1 MQYIDYRL
9 KADYDIEVQLL
20 RLVASLN
27 DQVKDRVYYEY
38 SKLKPKA
45 TNLVKL
51 REVVASK
58 ESKSFDEL
66 AEAVI
71 NTFDYE
77 QINEEASKAFE
88 KASKSLHQ
96 EILEIFYKQYGLN
109 SEQAEKYI
117 QAYKS
122 EQANKGIDKFQSTYK
137 LLGDSNG
144 MMQACSENKENK
156 IQLNL
161 EKYEDMQKGSLKDL
175 YFLNGI
181 NTINYSPKFSEI
193 PIIFRKPILLI
204 WNTMQY
210 IPCIAHIVTIPKS
223 VKHIEDAAFSKYGTV
238 HTFRCNLAIAEDCIR
253 AINYQLHSSLAEIT
267 ISIPEELPKLKD

>member
-1 MQYIDYRL
+1 MQYIDYQL
-9 KADYDIEVQLL
+9 ESDYDSEVQIL
-20 RLVASLN
+20 RLIALLE
-27 DQVKDRVYYEY
+27 DQIEDRVFHKVKSNL
-38 SKLKPKA
+38 SK
-45 TNLVKL
+45 VEKL
-51 REVVASK
+51 REVMTSK
-58 ESKSFDEL
+58 ETKSFDEL
-66 AEAVI
+66 AEAI
-71 NTFDYE
+71 LDTFDCE
-77 QINEEASKAFE
+77 QYNEKASEAFE
-88 KASKSLHQ
+88 KASEKVHQ
-96 EILEIFYKQYGLN
+96 EILKIFDKQYGLN
-109 SEQAEKYI
+109 TEQAEKYI

-181 NTINYSPKFSEI
+181 NTITYSPKFSEI
-193 PIIFRKPILLI
+193 PIIFRKPILLA
-204 WNTMQY
+204 WNNIQY
-210 IPCIAHIVTIPKS
+210 TPCTSHIVTIPRS

-253 AINYQLHSSLAEIT
+253 AINYQLHSSLAGIT
-267 ISIPEELPKLKD
+267 ISIPVELPKLKD